1 MEYNCEGKKKVA
13 ELLINCEYKK
23 FIVFF
28 EKKLLAITLEKT
40 FIKKTNKELKKMLK
54 SEGKGFFARIGK
66 ADEYWDVFGERFL
79 YMIPEEIVE
88 EFKKT
93 VAIEYTDVKDYFI
106 RPFKKDGMISEGSP
120 EDKLGDIDVKSKER
134 GKKISFEHCYAVDDV
149 KYEKM
154 ISYFEKKVVNAD
166 GYIEK

>member
-1 MEYNCEGKKKVA
+1 LEFNCEGKNKVA
-13 ELLINCEYKK
+13 ELLINCEDKK

-40 FIKKTNKELKKMLK
+40 FIKETNKELKKMLK
-54 SEGKGFFARIGK
+54 TEGEGFFGRIGK
-66 ADEYWDVFGERFL
+66 VDEYWEAFGEQFL

-88 EFKKT
+88 AFKKT
-93 VAIEYTDVKDYFI
+93 VDIEYIDVKKYFI
-106 RPFKKDGMISEGSP
+106 RPFKKDGTITEGSP
-120 EDKLGDIDVKSKER
+120 EDKLGDIEVNSKER
-134 GKKISFEHCYAVDDV
+134 GKKISFQHCYAVDEV

-154 ISYFEKKVVNAD
+154 NSYFEEKAINAK